1 MLIRDYRILA
11 KTPKSSILGGT
22 ILPWT
27 TTPSVTVAL
36 ACVSVSALISALNSG
51 FSDPSSAGHDLLT
64 LRISKSCWYWWYQC
78 LCHVLIERI
87 KIVESVSDC
96 VAYVTS
102 GIANISRGVADGAAN
117 LAEEATLEEAAV
129 TPRGWSNRRWGRWRE
144 LEQTVNAR
152 YIRALDY

>member
-1 MLIRDYRILA
+1 MLICDYHIPA

-36 ACVSVSALISALNSG
+36 ACVSISALISALNSG
-51 FSDPSSAGHDLLT
+51 FPDPSSAGHWLVNVENFEILVDID
-64 LRISKSCWYWWYQC
+64 RYQC

-87 KIVESVSDC
+87 EFVESVFDC

-102 GIANISRGVADGAAN
+102 GIANISRGVVDGAAN
-117 LAEEATLEEAAV
+117 LAEEATLELKKRLWHLEDEA
-129 TPRGWSNRRWGRWRE
+129 TGGREIPKLTGYGSPLSR
-144 LEQTVNAR
+144 
-152 YIRALDY
+152 DD